1 VDEIVFE
8 SNENWR
14 LFLMEIGEI
23 LNRWNQCKAALYF
36 SQASSEGISLTILLI
51 FILLWLTPP
60 LVRAQVD
67 QGTITGV
74 VSDVQG
80 AALPSAK
87 VSLTDVDTGL
97 QFATATNADGVY
109 IFPPVKAGHYNV
121 TASAPNFA
129 SYTVESVVVQV
140 DQRQTINFRLKVGAV
155 AEAIKVSANDEPL
168 LQTQDASNAQAF
180 SAEVINQTPLNGR
193 NYVFIAQFA
202 AGAPPTADGRGGAN
216 GDFNANG
223 QRPEQNNFILDGVDN
238 NSSSAD
244 ILNSTSYSVKPPPDA
259 LSEFKV
265 QTISYDAQLGH
276 SAGAVINAAIKSGTN
291 AFHGNLWE
299 YLRNDAFDAGQFN
312 TNANL
317 EYRQNQFGATI
328 GGPIVHNHL
337 FFFADAEAN
346 RIVYGSPV
354 FATVPTAAM
363 RSGDFS
369 ELLNTSL
376 TGQLQPITLYAP
388 GSSGVTTQSCNGKL
402 NVLCLGQISP
412 VAQRLLSLY
421 PLPNTNGGKVYN
433 NYEQSANAVDNTA
446 QWDGRV
452 DWNVNEKDRAFAR
465 MSYSNDLGSIPPPL
479 GPILDGGNF
488 GGDNLAAKVEGIAVS
503 GTHIFNPRFVNE
515 FRIGENLMV
524 IEHTQFSRSQDLST
538 RLGLGGIPFGP
549 NNGGLPG
556 VGIGGI
562 NGFGSPFFYPAL
574 QHDNT
579 FQLLDNV
586 TRIVRNHSLRMGAD
600 FQRVRFSYL
609 EQPAPRGGYTYSGT
623 YTGQPGVNYTGYG
636 VADFLADYQNSAFL
650 SELSNVDQVHWYLA
664 GYFQDDWI
672 VNRRIALNLGLR
684 YDYFQPYASLR
695 DQQSNF
701 VPLSLGVG
709 TGRGVFLLPSK
720 WSSLAL
726 DSSFLTIASQNNF
739 PIEYTAN
746 RALSTASKTNF
757 SPRIG
762 LSFRATDRLVVRA
775 GFGMFYGGLENV
787 GSTLGTSYPFA
798 ATLGYLPTSGCS
810 LGGSCP
816 TNGITLPIGFSN
828 VPRPGPSSP
837 VSFPI
842 LAGRPLH
849 YHDGYSEEW
858 NLTTQYAITKTLGLT
873 VGYVGALGRHM
884 QDDVNLNSPA
894 ALAFPGTNM
903 QPYSPF
909 PLLGGAFFDNYAGE
923 SAYHALQA
931 SVEKRFSSGLDFLSS
946 YTWGHSVDN
955 GPPSLS
961 SLLGVAEWRNPV
973 LIPLKYEFADSPSDV
988 RQRVTFI
995 GAYQLPFGTNRRYL
1009 SQNKVLDQFVGR
1021 WSIALTFAAQTGSPI
1036 TISPNSLTAAGGAA
1050 NAIRIGDPF
1059 KGGGQPNST
1068 NPNITCPAKVR
1079 TVTHWY
1085 NPCAFANPLP
1095 GASVTGLIT
1104 DTATAIKYLGPP
1116 RDQIDGPGFNNT
1128 NISIFKNFSTL
1139 SEQYLQFRVDVF
1151 NVFNTP
1157 AYANPADVSINS
1169 NSGYILTT
1177 RSLGA
1182 YTPDSRFFQFAL
1194 KYYF

>member
-1 VDEIVFE
+1 M
-8 SNENWR
+8 ST
-14 LFLMEIGEI
+14 
-23 LNRWNQCKAALYF
+23 K
-36 SQASSEGISLTILLI
+36 SQTVQHPLPSTPGVRRGKTDLQSLIPILLI
-51 FILLWLTPP
+51 SFGLGTLALH
-60 LVRAQVD
+60 AQVD
-67 QGTITGV
+67 QGTITGI
-74 VSDVQG
+74 VSDTTG
-80 AALPSAK
+80 AFVPNA
-87 VSLTDVDTGL
+87 TITIINIDTG
-97 QFATATNADGVY
+97 FRYSASSDASGVY
-109 IFPPVKAGHYNV
+109 MFPMLKTGHYDIS
-121 TASAPNFA
+121 ASATGFSP
-129 SYTVESVVVQV
+129 SVVKSVPVQV
-140 DQRQTINFRLKVGAV
+140 NQRQAVDFVLKVGGIN
-155 AEAIKVSANDEPL
+155 ETIEVSSNDVPV
-168 LQTQDASNAQAF
+168 LQTLDASNAQAF
-180 SAEVINQTPLNGR
+180 SSEVINQTPLNGR

-223 QRPEQNNFILDGVDN
+223 QRPEQNNFVLDGVDN

-276 SAGAVINAAIKSGTN
+276 SAGAVVNAAIKSGTN
-291 AFHGNLWE
+291 ALHGDLWE
-299 YLRNDAFDAGQFN
+299 YLRNDAFDAAQFN
-312 TNANL
+312 SQANL

-376 TGQLQPITLYAP
+376 TGQPQPITLYAP
-388 GSSGVTTQSCNGKL
+388 GSSGVTAQTCSGRL
-402 NVLCLGQISP
+402 NVFCAGQISS
-412 VAQRLLSLY
+412 VAQTLLSLY

-433 NYEQSANAVDNTA
+433 NYEQSTNAVDNTA

-452 DWNVNEKDRAFAR
+452 DWNVSEKDRAFAR

-488 GGDNLAAKVEGIAVS
+488 GGDNLSSKVESIAVS
-503 GTHIFNPRFVNE
+503 ETHIFNPRFVNE
-515 FRIGENLMV
+515 FRVGENLMV

-538 RLGLGGIPFGP
+538 RFGLGGIPFSSG
-549 NNGGLPG
+549 NGGLPG
-556 VGIGGI
+556 VSISGIA
-562 NGFGSPFFYPAL
+562 GFGSPLFYPAL

-586 TRIVRNHSLRMGAD
+586 TRIVGNHSLRMGGD

-609 EQPAPRGGYTYSGT
+609 EQPAPRGYYSYSGT
-623 YTGQPGVNYTGYG
+623 YTGQPGVSYTGYG
-636 VADFLADYQNSAFL
+636 VADFLADYQNSALL

-684 YDYFQPYASLR
+684 YDYFQPYVSLR
-695 DQQSNF
+695 DRQSNF
-701 VPLSLGVG
+701 VPLSLDVG
-709 TGRGVFLLPSK
+709 TGTGVFLLPSK
-720 WSSLAL
+720 WSSLPL
-726 DSSFLTIASQNNF
+726 DGSFHTIASQNNF
-739 PIEYTAN
+739 PIQYTSN
-746 RALSTASKTNF
+746 RALSTSSKANF

-762 LSFRATDRLVVRA
+762 LSFRATDRLVVRT

-787 GSTLGTSYPFA
+787 GSTLGTSYPFD
-798 ATLGYLPTSGCS
+798 ATLAYLPATGCS

-828 VPRPGPSSP
+828 LPKPGPSSP
-837 VSFPI
+837 VSFPY

-849 YHDGYSEEW
+849 YHDGYTEEW
-858 NLTTQYAITKTLGLT
+858 NLTTQYAITKNLGLT

-884 QDDVNLNSPA
+884 QDEVNLNSPA

-903 QPYSPF
+903 QPYTPF

-946 YTWGHSVDN
+946 YTWGHSIDN

-973 LIPLKYEFADSPSDV
+973 LIPLKYEFANSPSDV
-988 RQRVTFI
+988 RHRITFL
-995 GAYQLPFGTNRRYL
+995 GAYQLPFGSNRRYL
-1009 SQNKVLDQFVGR
+1009 NQNKVLDQFVGR
-1021 WSIALTFAAQTGSPI
+1021 WSVALTFAAQTGTPI
-1036 TISPNSLTAAGGAA
+1036 TISPNIVTAAGGSAH
-1050 NAIRIGDPF
+1050 AIRIGDPF

-1068 NPNITCPAKVR
+1068 NPGITCPTKVR
-1079 TVTHWY
+1079 TVTHWF

-1095 GASVTGLIT
+1095 GASITGLIT
-1104 DTATAIKYLGPP
+1104 DAAAAIRYLGPP
-1116 RDQIDGPGFNNT
+1116 RDQIDGPGLNNT
-1128 NISIFKNFSTL
+1128 NISLFKSFNTFR
-1139 SEQYLQFRVDVF
+1139 EQSLQFRVDVF

-1157 AYANPADVSINS
+1157 AYANPADLSINS